1 MNLKKSE
8 SKEGED
14 ELAFDD
20 AEGKGGEEGQQCQG
34 AF

>member
-8 SKEGED
+8 SKEVED

-20 AEGKGGEEGQQCQG
+20 TEGKGGEEGQQRERT
-34 AF
+34 F